1 MRFSAQL
8 LPPRLLPGFSSW
20 LCRGHSCI
28 CLVCGRVV
36 VRGCGQTPWAQKA
49 SPPLW
54 FCVWVGVRSKC
65 RWLAKLPWVC
75 SRLAAS
81 SVLCVQGMW
90 SVRHT
95 PQGPSR
101 FQALPLNFCLFLH
114 CQPPLLGPQPFPG
127 VGFLTSAPSQVSPV
141 GPLDSYT
148 SGVPGQPPR
157 AGALSVAAGSRVP
170 ARHSSQ
176 TSADSHE
183 YTLVNLLVAFVGFL
197 GPEVVVFQ
205 LCQVL

>member
-49 SPPLW
+49 LPPRW
-54 FCVWVGVRSKC
+54 VCVWVGVRSKC

-157 AGALSVAAGSRVP
+157 AGHWVWQPAAGSPP
-170 ARHSSQ
+170 AALHRLQLILTSVRSSICW
-176 TSADSHE
+176 SP
-183 YTLVNLLVAFVGFL
+183 LLDF
-197 GPEVVVFQ
+197 
-205 LCQVL
+205 